1 LHQSAQPLFE
11 PQQPLEI
18 PVPELSVRV
27 QALLAGGA
35 EMHARQP
42 QMDARGKEMFV
53 RQQEMDAPGQELF
66 APPQEFGRASCVTAG
81 APPAKGLVVR
91 EIFHTGLP
99 NVHPCQF
106 IRRLLVGFCI
116 FSPHGCGG
124 SSQYY

>member
-1 LHQSAQPLFE
+1 MFE
-11 PQQPLEI
+11 PQQPLEN

-27 QALLAGGA
+27 QALLAGRS
-35 EMHARQP
+35 EMHAQ
-42 QMDARGKEMFV
+42 QQEMGARGEEMFV
-53 RQQEMDAPGQELF
+53 RQQEMAALGKELF

-81 APPAKGLVVR
+81 ALPAKGLVVR
-91 EIFHTGLP
+91 EIFHTGPP